1 MPTTSNIRH
10 QTQWAA
16 QFSVASALCKRGY
29 EVSFTLGNNTPLAD
43 LMAVSPKER
52 RMFLLD
58 VKGLAQK
65 NYWQIN
71 RQPPCADLFYV
82 LAVVPQGA
90 PNEFFVLT
98 QDEVNAGHF
107 R

>member
-1 MPTTSNIRH
+1 
-10 QTQWAA
+10 
-16 QFSVASALCKRGY
+16 
-29 EVSFTLGNNTPLAD
+29 
-43 LMAVSPKER
+43 MAVSPKER

-65 NYWQIN
+65 NYWQIK
-71 RQPPCADLFYV
+71 RHPPRADLFYV

-98 QDEVNAGHF
+98 QDEVNAGISAEFERLKPERRTLGQIANRLGLRWKDAVLF
-107 R
+107 RDRWEILPP